1 MIAAIARSIGP
12 GKTGRDICFDPLA
25 RLSQLRLL
33 FPDVDFLPLLLQVHA
48 SIVTC
53 HTLVW
58 KPILFAVFFSVRLQ
72 ISRRQWHRSV

>member
-48 SIVTC
+48 SIVT
-53 HTLVW
+53 
-58 KPILFAVFFSVRLQ
+58 
-72 ISRRQWHRSV
+72 